1 MRMEYILVLRLLVW
15 DRHWLLLPYETPGWP
30 SFQCLP
36 SAFMANFG
44 ATQILPLSSLGVFPR
59 RIFLTVCTSLF
70 VSPACFYSKPIILD
84 CAGIFLHLPS
94 FPKTPFPNP
103 VTFYL
108 SVVKVMVHLRDQDS
122 FPNHRY
128 LGPDLNRSHS
138 ISCSLEEGHFI
149 NQPPWCEE
157 ILFGKELRWHPLKQ

>member
-1 MRMEYILVLRLLVW
+1 MRMEYILVLRFLVW

-36 SAFMANFG
+36 SAFLANFG
-44 ATQILPLSSLGVFPR
+44 ATQILPLSSLGVFPC
-59 RIFLTVCTSLF
+59 RIFLTVCMSLF

-84 CAGIFLHLPS
+84 CGWIFLNLTS

-108 SVVKVMVHLRDQDS
+108 SVVKVMVRLRDQDS

-138 ISCSLEEGHFI
+138 TSCSLEEGHFI
-149 NQPPWCEE
+149 NQTPWCEE
-157 ILFGKELRWHPLKQ
+157 ILFGKELRGHPLKQ